1 MTMGWHL
8 VMEFQ
13 PSLIGCYIWS
23 ANHSFEMIR
32 RSKECVINI
41 PEVKLASKVVD
52 IGNTS
57 GREIDKFDKFGLTA
71 EQGEKVKAPLIAE
84 CFANYECK
92 LVDARLINFLQRFI
106 IGVMVFSCCRAR
118 IRRDTGHA
126 SSRRCFS
133 SWNSSWLCRP
143 RDSRSLGSST
153 GSRFRNRANAEHPI
167 NKSEVTK

>member
-1 MTMGWHL
+1 MTMCWHL

-92 LVDARLINFLQRFI
+92 LVDARLIKKY
-106 IGVMVFSCCRAR
+106 
-118 IRRDTGHA
+118 
-126 SSRRCFS
+126 
-133 SWNSSWLCRP
+133 
-143 RDSRSLGSST
+143 SLFVLEVVG
-153 GSRFRNRANAEHPI
+153 GSRCCLPEISCND
-167 NKSEVTK
+167 SLSG

>member
-41 PEVKLASKVVD
+41 TEVKLASKVVD

-92 LVDARLINFLQRFI
+92 LVDARLIKKY
-106 IGVMVFSCCRAR
+106 
-118 IRRDTGHA
+118 
-126 SSRRCFS
+126 
-133 SWNSSWLCRP
+133 
-143 RDSRSLGSST
+143 SLFVLEVVG
-153 GSRFRNRANAEHPI
+153 GSRCCLPEISCND
-167 NKSEVTK
+167 SLSG